1 MKKLLKGL
9 AFAAMLA
16 LSLLASTNDASA
28 KDVKHGRETAW
39 TDLRPLPAPGDLQ
52 ENIFEPVGGVTWE

>member
-28 KDVKHGRETAW
+28 KDVQHGRETAW
-39 TDLRPLPAPGDLQ
+39 TVLGTLPAVDGSKAPIETD
-52 ENIFEPVGGVTWE
+52 GVTWE